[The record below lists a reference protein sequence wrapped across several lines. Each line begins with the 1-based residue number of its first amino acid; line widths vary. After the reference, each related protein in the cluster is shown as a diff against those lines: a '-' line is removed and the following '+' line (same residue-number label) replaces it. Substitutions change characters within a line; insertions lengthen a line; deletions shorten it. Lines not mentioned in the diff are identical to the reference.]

1 MDIGVSVIIPTFNRE
16 HLISETIES
25 IISQSFRAA
34 EIIVIDDG
42 STDHTEHAVAQ
53 YGDLVKYIKISNS
66 GVCKARNVGVEN
78 SKSEWIA
85 FCDSDDIWHQDKL
98 LHQVELIRN
107 SDNVE
112 YCFTNFQT
120 FKGNHWSKKTKFDDS
135 PDDYWDI
142 PRLDINNYAFVIT
155 EPFYSKVLQFTPIFP
170 STVMMKKTFFNRI
183 GRFNEDFGRKISE
196 DFEFTLRCVQEKPIG
211 VIIKPVVGIRKH
223 EQNFSS
229 GNMPGI
235 SFVIGDIDI
244 LNYSSQNHR
253 LGSEHQSLIEEQ
265 IISRS
270 ISVAHGAFGFGEFR
284 ILRDILKNVP
294 TSRRS
299 IKLWI
304 KEAIAFLPTPLAKFV
319 QQSITTPGR
328 TSLNRKNLL
337 FSGAE
342 NVD

>member
-1 MDIGVSVIIPTFNRE
+1 MDISVSVIIPTFNRE
-16 HLISETIES
+16 HLISETIGS
-25 IISQSFRAA
+25 IIAQSFRPA
-34 EIIVIDDG
+34 EIIVVDDG
-42 STDHTEHAVAQ
+42 STDHTERAVAQ
-53 YGDLVKYIKISNS
+53 FGDLVQYIRIANS

-85 FCDSDDIWHQDKL
+85 FCDSDDLWHTDKL

-107 SDNVE
+107 SDDVE

-120 FKGNHWSKKTKFDDS
+120 FKGSHWSIKTKFDDS
-135 PDDYWDI
+135 PDDYWDM
-142 PRLDINNYAFVIT
+142 PRVDINSFSFVIT
-155 EPFYSKVLQFTPIFP
+155 EPLYSKVLRFTPIFP

-183 GRFNEDFGRKISE
+183 GRFNEDFGRRISE
-196 DFEFTLRCVQEKPIG
+196 DFEFTLRCVQEKPAG
-211 VIIKPVVGIRKH
+211 VIKMPVVGIRKH

-229 GNMPGI
+229 GNIPGV

-253 LGSEHQSLIEEQ
+253 LGPQHKSLIEEQ

-270 ISVAHGAFGFGEFR
+270 VSVAHGAFSFGEFR

-299 IKLWI
+299 IKLWV
-304 KEAIAFLPTPLAKFV
+304 KEAIAFLPAPLAKFV
-319 QQSITTPGR
+319 QQSITSHGR
-328 TSLNRKNLL
+328 TGLNQKNFL

-342 NVD
+342 NVE